1 MNVPPHG
8 IASHLTPSEDT
19 KILHFVCNF
28 RVDLDG
34 KWHVVETNMWLRD
47 DVRSIAHLPYASNEG
62 FEILQ
67 KQWIS
72 LIIVQH
78 PIFTTTLL
86 RGYQRILCTIWRV
99 DVGWNRHG
107 DTHMWFIDAAS
118 SFFHHACVSEEGFKT
133 IHRQLLSY
141 RVIQHII
148 CRKYW

>member
-1 MNVPPHG
+1 MNVPHHG

-62 FEILQ
+62 FEILK
-67 KQWIS
+67 KQWIY

-86 RGYQRILCTIWRV
+86 RG
-99 DVGWNRHG
+99 
-107 DTHMWFIDAAS
+107 
-118 SFFHHACVSEEGFKT
+118 
-133 IHRQLLSY
+133 
-141 RVIQHII
+141 
-148 CRKYW
+148 